1 MAITKITYHQVDKKR
16 VKEERLMTAREI
28 KAETMKNRGW
38 DKATYQKQYDLF
50 KNKLRAFENYE
61 RAHGKEVT
69 PQSPAEVLYR
79 QAKAMAREGNAYQP
93 SIKMQRIMSFSAVSI
108 TKGRELAKDVESAY
122 SKNRAKTY
130 ASATE
135 KAFKQF
141 INDVPKAKEI
151 DETITDPV
159 KKEQALAKL
168 ADHIHA
174 KMKGDGSPVAEGE
187 TYGSDEAGKDF
198 DYSAWLD

>member
-1 MAITKITYHQVDKKR
+1 MAITKITYHQKNGVR
-16 VKEERLMTAREI
+16 VKEERPMTAREV
-28 KAETMKNRGW
+28 KAEIMKNRGW

-50 KNKLRAFENYE
+50 KNKLRAFESYE
-61 RAHGKEVT
+61 RAHGKKVK

-93 SIKMQRIMSFSAVSI
+93 SITMQRIMSFSAVSI
-108 TKGRELAKDVESAY
+108 TKGRELAKDMESAY

-130 ASATE
+130 ASATQ
-135 KAFKQF
+135 KAFEKF

-151 DETITDPV
+151 DDNITDPV

-174 KMKGDGSPVAEGE
+174 KMKSDGTPVPDGE
-187 TYGSDEAGKDF
+187 TYGSDVAGDDF